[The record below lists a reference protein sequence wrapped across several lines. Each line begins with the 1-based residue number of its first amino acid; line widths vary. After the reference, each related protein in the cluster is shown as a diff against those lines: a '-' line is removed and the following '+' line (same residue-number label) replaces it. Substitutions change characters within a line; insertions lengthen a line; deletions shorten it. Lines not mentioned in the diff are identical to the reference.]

1 MRVSRAHRLRASSPA
16 GAVKRQLAWESY
28 PSHNR
33 DKLKR
38 ARSREMRTRGNRVE
52 KPGVSVATGPRLP
65 GPKLVT
71 GQEGSPSTRPLGSLS
86 SVAATNDSSAPR
98 GFVGVSGTCL
108 ATRQWGERRLYFTTQ
123 QWGERGRKWEDT
135 KQTRRRV
142 SGRRITCGIAEQAS
156 SRQPRCFALARI
168 QWGRSAGI
176 RHTNSGN
183 ANELF

>member
-1 MRVSRAHRLRASSPA
+1 MLPVAISGGGVSQVDEKQYHRLRLAHFAVRVSRAHRLRASSPA

-108 ATRQWGERRLYFTTQ
+108 ATRQWGGRRLYFTTQ
-123 QWGERGRKWEDT
+123 QWGEREEERD
-135 KQTRRRV
+135 KQNKQKEVT
-142 SGRRITCGIAEQAS
+142 SGKS
-156 SRQPRCFALARI
+156 K
-168 QWGRSAGI
+168 
-176 RHTNSGN
+176 
-183 ANELF
+183 